1 MKEPVDVFLF
11 LFFGGGGGGGKGVS
25 HRQQRT
31 QCIKGDKE
39 LLVCK
44 RRFSFTYVL

>member
-11 LFFGGGGGGGKGVS
+11 LFFGGGGGGKGVS

>member
-11 LFFGGGGGGGKGVS
+11 LFFGGGGGGGGVS

>member
-11 LFFGGGGGGGKGVS
+11 LLFGGGGGGKGVS

>member
-11 LFFGGGGGGGKGVS
+11 LFFGGGGGGKGVS

-31 QCIKGDKE
+31 QCIKGDEE